1 MHDRSNH
8 RSQIQMGKRRKGG
21 HKVGAW
27 RGNKGANKKSFVY
40 RLTKKAQ
47 RLERRRF
54 CAVNGSKAQT

>member
-8 RSQIQMGKRRKGG
+8 GLQIQRGERRKGD

-40 RLTKKAQ
+40 RLTKRPSA
-47 RLERRRF
+47 
-54 CAVNGSKAQT
+54 